1 MVFVGHFAGIA
12 LAQIIYGVETIATLK
27 AAASCVTRAAAN
39 RAGFASGTP
48 TPPPREAAEQELLPT
63 CLGRHVGELL
73 VLQVQLL
80 GLEDSLHRRNIVI
93 LRVAGRKPI
102 YSISVSNI
110 F

>member
-12 LAQIIYGVETIATLK
+12 LAQIVNRVETVSALE
-27 AAASCVTRAAAN
+27 AAANRIPRAAAN

-48 TPPPREAAEQELLPT
+48 TPPRREAAEQELLAA

-80 GLEDSLHRRNIVI
+80 GLEDSL
-93 LRVAGRKPI
+93 
-102 YSISVSNI
+102 
-110 F
+110 